1 MSSFAPAVDVDDVL
15 ASSLETVESLPVPRD
30 EGDSDQ
36 DWEKIQDDVAVA
48 RATLA
53 HNLAAHVD
61 ENVNSTLTS
70 FTAVE
75 VDDTT
80 LSERL
85 QEMDAAMA
93 RLMMKGDE
101 HVVVTEQADI
111 LMEDQPAAANSSVS
125 AGDFV
130 PEAGPIGHSGDTP
143 DDTMGVGYPTTSSTR
158 AFSSL
163 PSGTLEEKLYH
174 IEGFPPNFPGIGKR
188 SADLAQQFTQAE
200 LGELFSKLKTES
212 WSRPSVERVL
222 DTRFT
227 SDSSPRKSCLLPPF
241 SKDRRG
247 VGHSSLGQLEPGQ
260 SEATLMCP
268 NCFCDWQRMDN
279 KVEGKCKLCQHRVI
293 AVGKGPPSA
302 GWAPLPG
309 VCSVAPMGFRGTPMW
324 MRQRRRPLLWTLVP
338 GRSPP
343 PSPRTTKSLALPT
356 RCPWP

>member
-1 MSSFAPAVDVDDVL
+1 MSSFAPAVDVDYVL

-36 DWEKIQDDVAVA
+36 DWENM
-48 RATLA
+48 A

-111 LMEDQPAAANSSVS
+111 LMEDQPAAANSSVPA

-188 SADLAQQFTQAE
+188 SADLAQQFTQVE
-200 LGELFSKLKTES
+200 LGELFSKLKTDPWNVS
-212 WSRPSVERVL
+212 WRC
-222 DTRFT
+222 TRST
-227 SDSSPRKSCLLPPF
+227 RDS
-241 SKDRRG
+241 
-247 VGHSSLGQLEPGQ
+247 
-260 SEATLMCP
+260 
-268 NCFCDWQRMDN
+268 
-279 KVEGKCKLCQHRVI
+279 
-293 AVGKGPPSA
+293 
-302 GWAPLPG
+302 
-309 VCSVAPMGFRGTPMW
+309 
-324 MRQRRRPLLWTLVP
+324 
-338 GRSPP
+338 
-343 PSPRTTKSLALPT
+343 
-356 RCPWP
+356 

>member
-111 LMEDQPAAANSSVS
+111 LMEDQPAAANSSVPA

-222 DTRFT
+222 EVYQIYKRQLAQE
-227 SDSSPRKSCLLPPF
+227 KLL
-241 SKDRRG
+241 
-247 VGHSSLGQLEPGQ
+247 
-260 SEATLMCP
+260 A
-268 NCFCDWQRMDN
+268 
-279 KVEGKCKLCQHRVI
+279 
-293 AVGKGPPSA
+293 
-302 GWAPLPG
+302 APLQQG
-309 VCSVAPMGFRGTPMW
+309 
-324 MRQRRRPLLWTLVP
+324 
-338 GRSPP
+338 
-343 PSPRTTKSLALPT
+343 PSWS
-356 RCPWP
+356 WPQ